1 MGGIRSRYVGGF
13 FASFVVSTI
22 WVVAILVLFEQSS
35 GPLSKIDS
43 VVIAIEKCLL
53 LPGGM
58 VMIFF
63 ASISPVYASVG
74 GGRGIVAGLFV
85 GFIGL
90 VAGIVV
96 GEIIMTI
103 VFSIVFP

>member
-1 MGGIRSRYVGGF
+1 
-13 FASFVVSTI
+13 
-22 WVVAILVLFEQSS
+22 
-35 GPLSKIDS
+35 
-43 VVIAIEKCLL
+43 VIAIEKCLL
-53 LPGGM
+53 LPGGL

-63 ASISPVYASVG
+63 AGIFPVYASVG
-74 GGRGIVAGLFV
+74 RARGTVGGLIV